1 MPLAYQPPR
10 SPMPKASRTGEH
22 RAASGA
28 PMRAGGVAAR
38 SAAVELSPMRRT
50 ESTTLRVS
58 TPEGKR
64 AAVYVSA
71 CVDDGGTSLQLVV
84 DVVEPD
90 VAKAARAELTRQVMA
105 LIGEALMRAQ
115 TAGLP
120 VVGGGNG

>member
-1 MPLAYQPPR
+1 
-10 SPMPKASRTGEH
+10 
-22 RAASGA
+22 
-28 PMRAGGVAAR
+28 
-38 SAAVELSPMRRT
+38 MRRT